1 MMIYQ
6 SKQIKNQMIF
16 LQEGSLFLI
25 KNLKIVLI
33 ILIVLKI
40 KFRKIKHLLKII
52 YMVCSVIKMKKN

>member
-33 ILIVLKI
+33 IPIVLKI

-52 YMVCSVIKMKKN
+52 YMVCSVIKMKRN

>member
-1 MMIYQ
+1 MIYQ

-33 ILIVLKI
+33 IPIVLKI

>member
-33 ILIVLKI
+33 IPIVLKI